1 MSKKKDKKS
10 SKAINSDLYIPNMLK
25 AYREHVVPSMVSRFN
40 YDNSMQVPKILS
52 IAINMGLGEDA
63 SDGKKIKSCSDDMAL
78 IAGQKPIITKFKKS
92 ISNFKTRKGSNAG
105 IKVTLRAQKMY
116 EFIERM
122 IKIALPRISDVIEE
136 RNDTITDDL
145 DEAKALSLEAEKVVD
160 ELKSKLEDARSSS
173 QKKLMDERQKSLDIV
188 SSERKKFEE
197 NISKEIS
204 SSEEKINKG
213 KVEAL
218 KEASDLAIDIAEEII
233 NNLYVKKVDKKDL
246 NKFSKDLN

>member
-1 MSKKKDKKS
+1 
-10 SKAINSDLYIPNMLK
+10 LYI
-25 AYREHVVPSMVSRFN
+25 V
-40 YDNSMQVPKILS
+40 LS
-52 IAINMGLGEDA
+52 
-63 SDGKKIKSCSDDMAL
+63 
-78 IAGQKPIITKFKKS
+78 
-92 ISNFKTRKGSNAG
+92 
-105 IKVTLRAQKMY
+105 
-116 EFIERM
+116 
-122 IKIALPRISDVIEE
+122 KIALPRISDVIEE

-246 NKFSKDLN
+246 NKFTKDLN

>member
-1 MSKKKDKKS
+1 
-10 SKAINSDLYIPNMLK
+10 LYI
-25 AYREHVVPSMVSRFN
+25 V
-40 YDNSMQVPKILS
+40 LS
-52 IAINMGLGEDA
+52 
-63 SDGKKIKSCSDDMAL
+63 
-78 IAGQKPIITKFKKS
+78 
-92 ISNFKTRKGSNAG
+92 
-105 IKVTLRAQKMY
+105 
-116 EFIERM
+116 
-122 IKIALPRISDVIEE
+122 KIALPRISDVIEE

-160 ELKSKLEDARSSS
+160 DLKSKLEDARSSS

-188 SSERKKFEE
+188 SSERKKFEKS
-197 NISKEIS
+197 ISKEIS

-213 KVEAL
+213 KAEAL

>member
-1 MSKKKDKKS
+1 
-10 SKAINSDLYIPNMLK
+10 LYI
-25 AYREHVVPSMVSRFN
+25 V
-40 YDNSMQVPKILS
+40 LS
-52 IAINMGLGEDA
+52 
-63 SDGKKIKSCSDDMAL
+63 
-78 IAGQKPIITKFKKS
+78 
-92 ISNFKTRKGSNAG
+92 
-105 IKVTLRAQKMY
+105 
-116 EFIERM
+116 
-122 IKIALPRISDVIEE
+122 KIALPRISDVIEE

-160 ELKSKLEDARSSS
+160 ELKAKLEDARSSS

-213 KVEAL
+213 KTEAL

>member
-1 MSKKKDKKS
+1 M
-10 SKAINSDLYIPNMLK
+10 YI
-25 AYREHVVPSMVSRFN
+25 V
-40 YDNSMQVPKILS
+40 LS
-52 IAINMGLGEDA
+52 
-63 SDGKKIKSCSDDMAL
+63 
-78 IAGQKPIITKFKKS
+78 
-92 ISNFKTRKGSNAG
+92 
-105 IKVTLRAQKMY
+105 
-116 EFIERM
+116 
-122 IKIALPRISDVIEE
+122 KIALPRISDVIEE

-160 ELKSKLEDARSSS
+160 DLKSKLEDARSSS

>member
-1 MSKKKDKKS
+1 
-10 SKAINSDLYIPNMLK
+10 LYI
-25 AYREHVVPSMVSRFN
+25 V
-40 YDNSMQVPKILS
+40 LS
-52 IAINMGLGEDA
+52 
-63 SDGKKIKSCSDDMAL
+63 
-78 IAGQKPIITKFKKS
+78 
-92 ISNFKTRKGSNAG
+92 
-105 IKVTLRAQKMY
+105 
-116 EFIERM
+116 
-122 IKIALPRISDVIEE
+122 KIALPRISDVIEE

-188 SSERKKFEE
+188 SSERKKFEKS
-197 NISKEIS
+197 ISKEIS

-246 NKFSKDLN
+246 NKFSKGLN